1 MIQGYDIDNIDID
14 AEKKTAIKT
23 IDGPLLIIAGPGSG
37 KTKTLVERV
46 VYLISQ
52 GVKPEEIFVA
62 TFTEK
67 AAKELITR
75 ISNRLLELGLQVNL
89 NEMYVGT
96 LHSIFLRILEDYRD
110 FTRLKRSYRLLDQ
123 FDQKYMLFRNLKNF
137 TTIEGAEELLGDHHI
152 GRWSKADKLL
162 KLLNIVGEEFLDINK
177 LKTDDDRRIQ
187 VLGEFYVE
195 YEALLSLENAL
206 DFSSI
211 QSETYLLLKDNLSVL
226 SELQTKLKYFMVDEY
241 QDTNTIQEKIILL
254 LSNKENNLCVV
265 GDDDQGLYRF
275 RGATI
280 RNILEFEK
288 NYIDGTCNRVTLTTN
303 YRSHPDIIE
312 FYNKWM
318 EQLQWSKD
326 GTQFRFDKI
335 IKPRLGD
342 FKKNPSVIKLAS
354 SGSLQSYYEE
364 TLQFI
369 LEAERAGVLKDR
381 NQIAFLFRSVK
392 NDKVIGLA
400 NFLESNGV
408 QVFSPRSGLFFERQE
423 IKLLVGAIVFVFPK
437 LFEQL
442 KWKESAELDIWSYY
456 EDCKKCFADEIRSD
470 KQKHKGLLA
479 WVQIRAK
486 QHLTLQESTNYGF
499 AALIYQLLEY
509 PMFSH
514 FLDKPLTAGQV
525 DLRPSYNIAL
535 LTKLLYKFEF
545 LNNVTIITRQNVEIL
560 LRSLFNQFLRFVI
573 QGGIEEYEDF
583 DEVAPSGC
591 VSFMTIH
598 QSKGLEFPIVFAGL
612 PNNRQGPRAQL
623 TEIEEILQERH
634 YHKPLFE
641 PYSHIPSFDYWRLY
655 YTAFSRAQNLLILG
669 VHEKRNMD
677 GGYSSPHSAFVP
689 LYDSTI
695 NWRSKEFILNEIEL
709 ETISKANV
717 KSEYSFTSHI
727 LLYENC
733 PQQYKFYKEMEF
745 TEVRTGG
752 VLAGQLLHQ
761 TIEDIHKA
769 VIKNQSADLSD
780 NVIED
785 WFHTNYYLLSKQQRS
800 YLHSPQQNSLLEQV
814 KKYRDRNLNDWDK
827 IVAAEVD
834 VSLVKEDYIL
844 KGSIDLIKGSQG
856 TVELIDFKSGD
867 KPDVNSLDELTV
879 ATLARY
885 RRQLEVYA
893 HLVEEKTGHKVS
905 KMHLHYPKED
915 NSSPYITFPK
925 DDSVVEYTIKTFEDV
940 VEKIENKNFDNTH
953 ITKSDKQ
960 CGNCDMRFYCKTR

>member
-1 MIQGYDIDNIDID
+1 MIQGYDINSINVDD
-14 AEKKTAIKT
+14 EKKVAIT
-23 IDGPLLIIAGPGSG
+23 TTEGPLLIIAGPGSG
-37 KTKTLVERV
+37 KTKTLVERI
-46 VYLISQ
+46 VYLISK
-52 GVKPEEIFVA
+52 GVSPEEIFVA

-75 ISNRLLELGLQVNL
+75 ISNRLLELGLQINL

-110 FTRLKRSYRLLDQ
+110 CTRLKRSYRLLDQ
-123 FDQKYMLFRNLKNF
+123 FDQKYLLFRNMKNF
-137 TTIEGAEELLGDHHI
+137 TSISDSEELLGDHHI

-162 KLLNIVGEEFLDINK
+162 KLLNLVGEEFLDVAQ
-177 LKTDDDRRIQ
+177 LKVDEDRRIQ
-187 VLGEFYVE
+187 VLGEFYDE
-195 YEALLSLENAL
+195 YEALLDIENAL

-211 QSETYLLLKDNLSVL
+211 QSEAYLLLKNSPTVL
-226 SELQTKLKYFMVDEY
+226 AELQAKLKYFMVDEY
-241 QDTNTIQEKIILL
+241 QDTNTIQEKILL
-254 LSNKENNLCVV
+254 LLASKENNLCVV

-288 NYIDGTCNRVTLTTN
+288 NFGSGVCQRVTLTTN
-303 YRSHPDIIE
+303 YRSHPDIIQ
-312 FYNKWM
+312 FYNEWM
-318 EQLQWSKD
+318 EQMEWTE
-326 GTQFRFDKI
+326 GGVQFRFDKV
-335 IKPRLGD
+335 IKPRED
-342 FKKNPSVIKLAS
+342 EFSCNPSVVKLS
-354 SGSLQSYYEE
+354 SPGSLESYYEE
-364 TLQFI
+364 IVQFI
-369 LEAERAGVLKDR
+369 LEAERVGVLKNR

-392 NDKVIGLA
+392 NEKVIGLA
-400 NFLESNGV
+400 NYLEKNGIH
-408 QVFSPRSGLFFERQE
+408 VFSPRSAQFFDRKE
-423 IKLLVGAIVFVFPK
+423 IRLLIGAIVFVFPK
-437 LFEQL
+437 LFDQL
-442 KWKESAELDIWSYY
+442 KWKESVELGVWSYY
-456 EDCKKCFADEIRSD
+456 EDCKREFAEEVRSD
-470 KQKHKGLLA
+470 KEKHKSLLM

-486 QHLTLQESTNYGF
+486 QHLTLEESTNYGF

-509 PMFSH
+509 PMFSEY
-514 FLDKPLTAGQV
+514 LDRPLTSGQV

-545 LNNVTIITRQNVEIL
+545 LNNVTIITRQNIEIL
-560 LRSLFNQFLRFVI
+560 LRSLFNQFLRFVH

-612 PNNRQGPRAQL
+612 PNNRQGPRSQV
-623 TEIEEILQERH
+623 TEIEELLQERH

-669 VHEKRNMD
+669 AHEQTNKD
-677 GGYSSPHSAFVP
+677 GGYSSPQAAFIP
-689 LYDSTI
+689 QYLKTI
-695 NWRSKEFILNEIEL
+695 NWKDSGFQLKELEL
-709 ETISKANV
+709 ETIGKANV

-769 VIKNQSADLSD
+769 VIQNQSADLSD
-780 NVIED
+780 GVIEN
-785 WFHTNYYLLSKQQRS
+785 WFQTNYHLLSKQQRS
-800 YLHSPQQNSLLEQV
+800 YLHRPQQDSLLEQV
-814 KKYRDRNLNDWDK
+814 KKYRDKNANDWDK

-844 KGSIDLIKGSQG
+844 KGSIDLIKGSEG

-867 KPDVNSLDELTV
+867 KPDVNSTDDLTV
-879 ATLARY
+879 ETLARY

-893 HLVEEKTGHKVS
+893 HLVEQKTGYKVS
-905 KMHLHYPKED
+905 KMHLHYPKEE

-925 DDSVVEYTIKTFEDV
+925 DDTTVENTIKTFEKV
-940 VEKIENKNFDNTH
+940 VQKIENKNFDNSH

-960 CGNCDMRFYCKTR
+960 CGNCDMRFYCKKR